1 MKIGLSPEERAVLQ
15 AVRDAGD
22 EVRTAKAGVV
32 HGLVRRQLLCALDD
46 EPWALTAA
54 GLWALQGRELPLRTG
69 RRIPGIAP
77 EVAAVWR
84 INGLR
89 WCSGCRRWHP
99 AAMMVGKKPY
109 CREQVRAIHR
119 ASYARRAERINAARR
134 KTEGR

>member
-32 HGLVRRQLLCALDD
+32 HGLVRRQLLCALDG

-54 GLWALQGRELPLRTG
+54 GMWALQGRELGPQG
-69 RRIPGIAP
+69 RVPPGLSP
-77 EVAAVWR
+77 EVAAAWR